1 MPLNARTALELFQSY
16 LSGVRAA
23 SRHTLAAYRRDLLQ
37 FFESLSTA
45 EHFDPGTHLP
55 EMDLEAVDKSQIKGF
70 LAHLRG
76 KGLDARSV
84 NRKLSAVKG
93 LFRFLVAQGYL
104 PESPAAGVNGLKQS
118 LRQPGFLPVEE
129 ATRLLEGAEH
139 PARDLAILETL
150 YASGIRVS
158 SLVGLNVG
166 DYHRREGTLR
176 ILAKGAKELESP
188 LGEPAMD
195 ALDAYLVE
203 RGNPGPKEPL
213 FVNRYGTRLT
223 TRSVQRMARKV
234 GLSLGVGRVTPH
246 MLRHSFATHLLDSGA
261 DLRSIQELLGHN
273 SLKTTQK
280 YTHVTVKRLHEVYDK
295 AHPLAGARRSDV
307 GPSRS

>member
-1 MPLNARTALELFQSY
+1 MPLNARSALELFESY

-23 SRHTLAAYRRDLLQ
+23 SRHTLAAYRRDILQ
-37 FFESLSTA
+37 FLESLSKA
-45 EHFDPGTHLP
+45 DRFDPDVHLVDI
-55 EMDLEAVDKSQIKGF
+55 DLESVDTSQIKGF

-93 LFRFLVAQGYL
+93 LFRFLVLQGYL
-104 PESPAAGVNGLKQS
+104 PESPAGAVKGLKQA
-118 LRQPGFLPVEE
+118 LRQPGFLPVDET
-129 ATRLLEGAEH
+129 ARLLDGAEH

-166 DYHRREGTLR
+166 DYNRREGTLR
-176 ILAKGAKELESP
+176 ILAKGAKEQEAP

-195 ALDAYLVE
+195 AIDAYLAE

-213 FVNRYGTRLT
+213 FVNRFGTRLT

-295 AHPLAGARRSDV
+295 AHPLAGAKSPD
-307 GPSRS
+307 G